1 MTRRVS
7 RKCKGICSFVLVVL
21 LVFYIEVLSY
31 IVNTQDWTPF
41 PTRSPQQKENGD
53 DGPLRVLVVADPQ
66 IIGENNE
73 LAFFGLFTRWD
84 ADRYLHR
91 NFLLA
96 QHHTQPHVVA
106 FLGDLFD
113 EGYGATDAEYRRYT
127 RRFREVFQL
136 PRKQDPSPIEYV
148 FLPGD
153 NDIGGEGVEP
163 IDVVKLR
170 WFNQTFGD
178 FKKELWVQRGSVS
191 AQFVKLNL
199 LLPEEYQNPTKGR
212 EHLLN
217 GAQPDVRIILS
228 HTSLVQFKTNAVQTI
243 LDQLRPQ
250 LIFSAHSHHSAYT
263 QLEGSEMVKMT
274 DKFLMAHKHPSR
286 QWALE
291 GVPFLGYTA
300 KPKSEIT
307 ADDTLQLQT
316 SATITLQ
323 FDKGSRTVHEITVP
337 TCSYRMGT
345 PHPGFGA
352 FHLYKNG
359 TLEYTVLWLPSRL
372 NQLYTYLGIY
382 LIMKFSVIFWALF
395 KAASY
400 IASQVKNKTN
410 FFILSSGK
418 NSYHKV

>member
-191 AQFVKLNL
+191 AQFVK
-199 LLPEEYQNPTKGR
+199 
-212 EHLLN
+212 
-217 GAQPDVRIILS
+217 
-228 HTSLVQFKTNAVQTI
+228 I